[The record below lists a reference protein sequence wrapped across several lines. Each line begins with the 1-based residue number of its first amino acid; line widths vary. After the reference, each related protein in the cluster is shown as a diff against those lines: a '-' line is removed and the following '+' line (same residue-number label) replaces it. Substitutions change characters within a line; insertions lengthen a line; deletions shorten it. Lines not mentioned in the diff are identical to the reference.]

1 MKNMKRLLRRSILR
15 FTEVVGLD
23 KTAVITGQIMG
34 QKLALQQC
42 LPNLAAAEFSVF
54 SQWGEDGI
62 ISWLI
67 DRTNCTN
74 DCFVEF
80 GVEDFREANCRYLLI
95 TRNWRGM
102 VIDGS
107 EDNIKAIR
115 SSTLS
120 WKYDLQSQE
129 AFITRDT
136 IEELIV
142 SAGFGPSLGLLSVD
156 IDGVDYWVLERIQN
170 SCDIVVV
177 EYNDLFSGHP
187 ISVPYESAFVRL
199 QKDPSGMYWGASLDA
214 FRHLLEGRGY
224 LFVGTN
230 RAGTNAFFVA
240 GKYRQVMQA
249 SLAEMRAWPCRMR
262 EVRNPDG
269 SLTLKTYRECAE
281 RIASLPVVN
290 VVTGQS
296 LSVGDILH

>member
-1 MKNMKRLLRRSILR
+1 MKRLLRRSILR
-15 FTEVVGLD
+15 FAELVGLD

-34 QKLALQQC
+34 QKLAVRQS

-67 DRTNCTN
+67 DRTRCTN

-80 GVEDFREANCRYLLI
+80 GVEDFHEANCRYLLI
-95 TRNWRGM
+95 TRNWRGL

-107 EDNIKAIR
+107 DNNITAIR
-115 SSTLS
+115 RSTLS
-120 WKYDLQSQE
+120 WKYDLQSQA

-136 IEELIV
+136 IVGLIA
-142 SAGFGPSLGLLSVD
+142 SAGFGPRLGLLSVD

-170 SCDIVVV
+170 PCDIVVV

-187 ISVPYESAFVRL
+187 ISVPYDPAFARL

-214 FRHLLEGRGY
+214 FRYILEGRGY
-224 LFVGTN
+224 VFVGTN

-240 GKYRQVMQA
+240 GEYRELMQA
-249 SLAEMRAWPCRMR
+249 SLEEMRAWPCRMR
-262 EVRNPDG
+262 EVRNKDG

-296 LSVGDILH
+296 LCVGDILR